1 MMEGITERV
10 DAWSRHVHSGEL
22 VDLEHELGAVVMDG
36 LMRSMFKVRLR
47 PAEIDHAVDGARR
60 YGVYVISRVAMHFLP
75 RWLPNPLCRS
85 GEEAK
90 AELFGILTASSRSGR
105 VAHRPA
111 RPTW

>member
-1 MMEGITERV
+1 GREWKRVRSAFNPYFGERALAQATPLMMEGITERV

-60 YGVYVISRVAMHFLP
+60 YGVYVISR
-75 RWLPNPLCRS
+75 
-85 GEEAK
+85 
-90 AELFGILTASSRSGR
+90 
-105 VAHRPA
+105 
-111 RPTW
+111 